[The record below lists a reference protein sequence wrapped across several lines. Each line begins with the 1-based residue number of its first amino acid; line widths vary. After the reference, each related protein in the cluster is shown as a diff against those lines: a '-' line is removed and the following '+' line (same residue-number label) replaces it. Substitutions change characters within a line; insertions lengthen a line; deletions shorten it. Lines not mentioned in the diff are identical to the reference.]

1 MNQPTRRIFRKI
13 PLMSKQLKEHITQ
26 HISIEEE
33 VIDSILSYFSFQSYD
48 KKACLLHEGQHC
60 KSLYFVK
67 KGCLRLF
74 FIDDKGN
81 EQTIQFAIED
91 WWMTDLTAFH
101 GGKLAEFNI
110 QAVEFTEVMEI
121 DKISLEEL
129 LKEFPQ
135 MERYFSKIYQ
145 RAYAASLMRVKHI
158 FTFSKEAFYELF
170 STKYPQFVQRIP
182 QKILASFLGFT
193 PEYLSELRK
202 KNMKK

>member
-1 MNQPTRRIFRKI
+1 MSEQLGKHIAQQIPIPETDITKI
-13 PLMSKQLKEHITQ
+13 LT
-26 HISIEEE
+26 
-33 VIDSILSYFSFQSYD
+33 YFSPKTFD
-48 KKACLLHEGQHC
+48 KKACLLQEYQPC
-60 KSLYFVK
+60 KYLYFVN

-74 FIDDKGN
+74 FIDDKGI
-81 EQTIQFAIED
+81 EQTIQFAIEG

-101 GGKLAEFNI
+101 GSKLAEFNI
-110 QAVEFTEVMEI
+110 QAVEITEVMEI

-158 FTFSKEAFYELF
+158 FTFSKEAFYQLF
-170 STKYPQFVQRIP
+170 STKYPQFIQRIP

-202 KNMKK
+202 KNMKKY